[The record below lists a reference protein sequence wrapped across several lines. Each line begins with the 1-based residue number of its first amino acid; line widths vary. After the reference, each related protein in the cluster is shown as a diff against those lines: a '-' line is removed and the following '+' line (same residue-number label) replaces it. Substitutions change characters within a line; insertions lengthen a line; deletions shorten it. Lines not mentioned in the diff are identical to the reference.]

1 MQKTPEQHIF
11 IVEQYILT
19 LSRISVRRAFANQF
33 RENIDVKTEDR
44 VMEKWRRKGSI
55 LNQNKGNYGP
65 KRSVRTDENISSVKA
80 RIQKSSQSVRKIAAE
95 LGINRE
101 SVRIIL
107 KKDLGL
113 KSYKFQTSQQLSL
126 SAGDKERRLEFCNR
140 MKRMVEQREIDIGT
154 IIFSDESYM
163 YLRGFMNKQISESG
177 VEPNPKKFT
186 KNLYILQR

>member
-1 MQKTPEQHIF
+1 MLDFKTKFLKQKFTAPCRKVLNSASSLLNSTF
-11 IVEQYILT
+11 WQYLEFLLEGRLQT
-19 LSRISVRRAFANQF
+19 NS
-33 RENIDVKTEDR
+33 EKNIDVKTEDR

-55 LNQNKGNYGP
+55 LNQNKGNSGP

-80 RIQKSSQSVRKIAAE
+80 RIQKSSQSVRKIEAE

-126 SAGDKERRLEFCNR
+126 SAGDRERRLEFCNR
-140 MKRMVEQREIDIGT
+140 MKR
-154 IIFSDESYM
+154 
-163 YLRGFMNKQISESG
+163 
-177 VEPNPKKFT
+177 
-186 KNLYILQR
+186 ILNNGK